1 MKKLIILDAS
11 TTEIHVYSIPNA
23 NTQTSESIEDWI
35 AKNTTHR
42 QSECSWMLLPQTYQI
57 YHH

>member
-42 QSECSWMLLPQTYQI
+42 QSECSWMLLPQT
-57 YHH
+57 